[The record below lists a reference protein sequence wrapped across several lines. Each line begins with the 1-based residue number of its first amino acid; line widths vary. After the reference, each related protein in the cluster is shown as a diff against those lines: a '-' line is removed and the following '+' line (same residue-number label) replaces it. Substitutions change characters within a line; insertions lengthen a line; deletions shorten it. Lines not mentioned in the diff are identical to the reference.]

1 MPGMPKLRGIGAS
14 RVGRPS
20 ISLQTLIDRVPGN
33 VRRKKLAAA
42 APSVE
47 DAEQA
52 AQVLQR
58 SRGRMSRYRDAML
71 AGGALR
77 PIVRGVSNA
86 VESAV
91 AAPKGQRWRAA
102 LRGTVDAST
111 GKDVKGFSAVFR
123 KPQLARDV
131 VEGGLGGAVVNAGR
145 EGLELGRARRT
156 AQAFLRDDDARTPV
170 QQKLA
175 AGLKKSLN
183 HLSARIQPV
192 PTSKLAPIIDSD
204 IDYEI

>member
-1 MPGMPKLRGIGAS
+1 MPGMPKMRGVGAS

-33 VRRKKLAAA
+33 VRRKKLAAL

-58 SRGRMSRYRDAML
+58 SRGRMSRYRDAMI
-71 AGGALR
+71 AGGTLR
-77 PIVRGVSNA
+77 PLVRGIGNA

-91 AAPKGQRWRAA
+91 AAPRGQRFSAA
-102 LRGTVDAST
+102 LRGTVAG
-111 GKDVKGFSAVFR
+111 GKDVKGFSAAFR

-156 AQAFLRDDDARTPV
+156 AQAFLQNDETRTPM
-170 QQKLA
+170 QAKLA

-183 HLSARIQPV
+183 NLSARIQPV

-204 IDYEI
+204 VDYEI